1 MAGGTIT
8 TPELVAAVSNTGAL
22 GSLGAGY
29 MSPDAIRSAIKKI
42 KQLTQKPF
50 NVNLFIPAKSD
61 PAHDL
66 TEMKELLSSLWYEL
80 SDIPFEIS
88 LSSPSFDEQVQVILE
103 EKVPLFSF
111 TFGIPSTSLIE
122 RFKQQGTWVCGTAT
136 TPDEA
141 EQLEKAGV
149 DAIVC
154 QGEEAGGHQGG
165 FSSPS
170 PPLWT
175 TLPSGTDQREGQNTP
190 HRSRRDHGWT
200 CSSSYFHPRRQRSTT
215 RNGFSDNDRK
225 WSRLRLQGSSAQ
237 KPPPSN
243 CSYQSFHRKN
253 GASDHQCVHR
263 KTRGLFNPTLPRTTL
278 PDTTPSIPRYTTQTD
293 RSHVPLGW
301 RRLSPLPN
309 SQRCYAHPT
318 NRKRVKGSYDL
329 EMRKKKPQVS
339 ACGVRLAT
347 IRSPRRDH
355 AHILSKPFISQQ

>member
-1 MAGGTIT
+1 MTNLKLFNLDIPIIQAPMAGGTIT

-170 PPLWT
+170 PLYGLHSLLALTKEKVKTPLIAAGGIMDGRAAAAT
-175 TLPSGTDQREGQNTP
+175 FIL
-190 HRSRRDHGWT
+190 
-200 CSSSYFHPRRQRSTT
+200 
-215 RNGFSDNDRK
+215 
-225 WSRLRLQGSSAQ
+225 
-237 KPPPSN
+237 
-243 CSYQSFHRKN
+243 
-253 GASDHQCVHR
+253 GASAAQLGTAFLTTTESGAASVYKEALLKSPHLPTVLTKAFTG
-263 KTRGLFNPTLPRTTL
+263 KTARAIINAFIEKLEGY
-278 PDTTPSIPRYTTQTD
+278 SIPPYPVQHFLTQPLRSLATQHKRTD
-293 RSHVPLGW
+293 LMSLWAGEGYPLC
-301 RRLSPLPN
+301 R
-309 SQRCYAHPT
+309 T
-318 NRKRVKGSYDL
+318 
-329 EMRKKKPQVS
+329 VS
-339 ACGVRLAT
+339 AAT
-347 IRSPRRDH
+347 LIQQIVKELK
-355 AHILSKPFISQQ
+355 AHTI